1 MTSGP
6 FLNLSPGEDRIGR
19 ASAWI
24 EREDGCVLM
33 VALNRGGWTL
43 PGGGIH
49 PGETPQQA
57 AVREAWEEAGAHAEV
72 TGGPFRIYGAWGE
85 AQECLPLRLLSI
97 DPSPEG
103 RPVAWINPRSLP
115 WADDVQIRQV
125 LAARGEMPAHLAVP
139 PRVTEALTHAAR
151 LSFDR
156 SCSSGTGR
164 LLRTL
169 AASKSGGRLLE
180 LGSGVGVG
188 AAWLLAGM
196 NASAHLLTVENDPL
210 RAETVWELLNADAR
224 AEILHGDWTAALERG
239 PFDLIFADCKPGKA
253 AVERLVDAL
262 NPGGVLVLDNLSPP
276 ALLPEA
282 LRAGDPLRDAVFS
295 DSRLCCTELQ
305 VSHRE
310 HVIVATRTA

>member
-1 MTSGP
+1 MTAQP

-33 VALNRGGWTL
+33 VGLSRGGWTL

-57 AVREAWEEAGAHAEV
+57 AVREAWEEAGAHAEAS
-72 TGGPFRIYGAWGE
+72 GEPFRIYGAWDE

-103 RPVAWINPRSLP
+103 RPVIWINPHSLP
-115 WADDVQIRQV
+115 WAEDVQIRQV
-125 LAARGEMPAHLAVP
+125 LAARGETPTHLKLP
-139 PRVTEALTHAAR
+139 QRVTEALAHAAR
-151 LSFDR
+151 LEFDR
-156 SCSSGTGR
+156 SCSAETGR

-169 AASKSGGRLLE
+169 AAFRPGGKLLE

-196 NASAHLLTVENDPL
+196 NAGARLLTVENDPL
-210 RAETVWELLNADAR
+210 RAETVWELLSGDAR
-224 AEILHGDWTAALERG
+224 TEVLYGDWTAALERG
-239 PFDLIFADCKPGKA
+239 PFDLIFADCKPGKE
-253 AVERLVDAL
+253 AVDRLVDAL
-262 NPGGVLVLDNLSPP
+262 NPGGVLVLDDLSPP
-276 ALLPEA
+276 ALLSEA
-282 LRAGDPLRDAVFS
+282 LHAGDPLRDALFS
-295 DSRLCCTELQ
+295 DARLCCAELQ

-310 HVIVATRTA
+310 CVIVATRTA